1 MRSNLVHG
9 CAGYGAIEVCRELLA
24 DMCAL
29 VHLAPF
35 TLIASV
41 SIG

>member
-1 MRSNLVHG
+1 MRSNLVHD
-9 CAGYGAIEVCRELLA
+9 CACYRTIQVCRELLA
-24 DMCAL
+24 EMRAL
-29 VHLAPF
+29 THLAPF